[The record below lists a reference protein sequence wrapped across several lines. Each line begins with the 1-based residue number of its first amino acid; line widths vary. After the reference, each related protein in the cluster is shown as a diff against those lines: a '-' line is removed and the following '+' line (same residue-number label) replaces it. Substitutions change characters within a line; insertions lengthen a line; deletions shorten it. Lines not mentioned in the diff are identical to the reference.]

1 MVEQQDGVPLAES
14 LALLPGED
22 PFTPSPRLRQALENL
37 RKLLHEEL
45 GERAAGKRHWLLLEG
60 AGGTPVQSLEVGKVL
75 EELRLRF
82 ADLQHQPAEPAQAA
96 LESYLREKMRQLGFE
111 DLPLG
116 PLLPELQREA
126 LRGLG
131 VGLGSQIAQLLG
143 KQAGWH
149 GEAKSAS
156 PDQLSKQLKAS
167 APIARLLRLELSPRI
182 AASKT
187 DALQLRSEL
196 ARARKNLSQFLG
208 WEISALHLVLAKEYP
223 GTTWRL
229 VLRGAEIASGEGIPD
244 LLERFETTLLQ
255 HASELL
261 TFAEFDA
268 MSRQPSCRAVVKE
281 LRCLGLE
288 RATLWTLF
296 RQRLAHGG
304 DLCEPSLLFE
314 RLLEASIISLDPE
327 HLLESLLSI

>member
-22 PFTPSPRLRQALENL
+22 PFTPSARLRQALENL
-37 RKLLHEEL
+37 RGLLHEEL

-60 AGGTPVQSLEVGKVL
+60 AGGTPVQSLEVSRVL

-82 ADLQHQPAEPAQAA
+82 AELQHQTDTEPAQAA
-96 LESYLREKMRQLGFE
+96 LENYLREKMRQLGFD

-149 GEAKSAS
+149 GEAKS
-156 PDQLSKQLKAS
+156 PPPNQLAKPSKAATPL
-167 APIARLLRLELSPRI
+167 ARVLRLELSPRI
-182 AASKT
+182 ATSKT
-187 DALQLRSEL
+187 EALQLRSEL
-196 ARARKNLSQFLG
+196 ARLRKNLSQFLG
-208 WEISALHLVLAKEYP
+208 WEISALHLVLAKEYS
-223 GTTWRL
+223 GLTWTL
-229 VLRGAEIASGEGIPD
+229 LLRGVEIATGEGIPA
-244 LLERFETTLLQ
+244 LLEQFETALLQ
-255 HASELL
+255 HACELL

-281 LRCLGLE
+281 LCSQGLE
-288 RATLWTLF
+288 RATLWMLF

-304 DLCEPSLLFE
+304 DLREPSLLFE
-314 RLLEASIISLDPE
+314 RLLEASVTSLDPE
-327 HLLESLLSI
+327 HLLESLL